1 MKLIQISD
9 FKIGRSIQGFY
20 LCREKNLRHTR
31 SGDLFLDM
39 IFSDSTGSIPG
50 KLWDLADQFQDRF
63 KRGDPVAVKGKV
75 TEFNDHL
82 HLTATQ
88 INRAT
93 DRQYGKYGFST
104 DLLIRK
110 IEEPLDDLWK
120 RLSTLIETLP
130 NPYKKLTQSIFRV
143 YKQKI
148 RVIPGSVNHHPIR
161 GEFLKHLVT
170 TAQMSLDILPYYP
183 TLNKDLVLCGI
194 LLHDIGKVEGIN
206 DNLQTGYTDTGRL
219 IGHSVLGIGILRKA
233 AVLFKNF
240 PEDILLKLEH
250 IILSHEGGDGSGS
263 LGSPRFPEA
272 LFVHYM
278 NVLDDRINLMQND
291 IASDPNPE
299 WTDTHNHFH
308 SELYKK

>member
-50 KLWDLADQFQDRF
+50 KLWDLADQFQYRF

-120 RLSTLIETLP
+120 RLSIIIETLP

-148 RVIPGSVNHHPIR
+148 RVIPGSVSHHPIR
-161 GEFLKHLVT
+161 GEFLKRLVT
-170 TAQMSLDILPYYP
+170 TAQISLDILPHYP

-206 DNLQTGYTDTGRL
+206 DDLQTGYTDTGRL
-219 IGHSVLGIGILRKA
+219 IGHSVLGIGILREA
-233 AVLFKNF
+233 ALSLKNF

-250 IILSHEGGDGSGS
+250 IILSHDGVDGSGS
-263 LGSPRFPEA
+263 LGFPRFPEA
-272 LFVHYM
+272 LFVHYI
-278 NVLDDRINLMQND
+278 NVLDDRMNLMQDD

-299 WTDTHNHFH
+299 WTNTHNHFR